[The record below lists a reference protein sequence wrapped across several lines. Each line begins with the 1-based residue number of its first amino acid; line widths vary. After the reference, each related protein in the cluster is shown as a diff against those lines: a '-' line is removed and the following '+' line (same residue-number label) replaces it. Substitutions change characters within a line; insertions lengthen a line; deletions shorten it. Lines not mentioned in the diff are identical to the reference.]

1 MKIVL
6 IGAGSAQFGL
16 GMLGDIFSTPALHG
30 SEIVLVDIDPAALAR
45 VASTAS
51 AFVEQRKLP
60 FRIVSSVDRREV
72 LAKADFVVIS
82 IEVGDRFA
90 LWDMDWNLPL
100 QFGIRQVYGENGGP
114 GGLFHALRITP
125 SILDICA
132 DVEKLCPGATVF
144 CYSNPMTAI
153 ATTVHRKFPGLKFVG
168 MCHEIASLERYLPA
182 ILGTPFRNLRLR
194 AAGLNHFSVLLEAS
208 YADSGKDAYPD
219 IMAKALAFFEKEI
232 GYSDI
237 YEYVRRT
244 GKAPETEGST
254 GRFSIGKESSSR
266 PWTDRTL
273 FRFILERFR
282 LLPITVDSHLGEYI
296 HWAHEVADHRGI
308 HDFYDLYR
316 MSLIYAKTE
325 IRLERHER
333 AVAIMEGIIGDTRYE
348 ESAVNIFNAGFIPD
362 LPGFVAVEVPAVV
375 GRGGLEGHRF
385 EAYPKAFGALLR
397 NYCGVYDLTAE
408 AVLTGKRECVV
419 QALLVNP
426 VVDTCA
432 RVDEMVDLLLER
444 QAPWLDYIRQ
454 APGPCR

>member
-1 MKIVL
+1 LIVKIVL

-16 GMLGDIFSTPALHG
+16 GMLGDLFSCDALRG
-30 SEIVLVDIDPAALAR
+30 SEIALVDINKESLTR

-51 AFVEQRKLP
+51 AFVQERKLP
-60 FRIVSSVDRREV
+60 FKIASSVDRRDV

-125 SILDICA
+125 PILEICA
-132 DVEKLCPGATVF
+132 DIERLCPGATVF

-153 ATTVHRKFPGLKFVG
+153 ATTVHRRFPHLKFVG
-168 MCHEIASLERYLPA
+168 MCHEIASLARYLPD
-182 ILGTPFRNLRLR
+182 ILGTPFENLRLR

-219 IMAKALAFFEKEI
+219 IMAKAPAYFAKEI

-237 YEYVRRT
+237 YEYVRRE
-244 GKAPETEGST
+244 GKAPETEGAVHRVKI
-254 GRFSIGKESSSR
+254 GRDTSSR
-266 PWTDRTL
+266 PWSDRTL
-273 FRFILERFR
+273 FRFIMERFH
-282 LLPITVDSHLGEYI
+282 LLPITSDSHLGEYI
-296 HWAHEVADHRGI
+296 PWAHDVADHRGI

-316 MSLIYAKTE
+316 LSLAHVKTE

-333 AVAIMEGIIGDTRYE
+333 GVAIMEGMLGDTRYE
-348 ESAVNIFNAGFIPD
+348 ESAVNLPNAGLIPD
-362 LPGFVAVEVPAVV
+362 LPGFVAVEVPAIV
-375 GRGGLEGHRF
+375 GKGGLEGHRF
-385 EAYPKAFGALLR
+385 ASYPKGFGALLR
-397 NYCGVYDLTAE
+397 NYCGAYDLTAE
-408 AVLTGKRECVV
+408 AILTKKRECVV

-432 RVDEMVDLLLER
+432 RIDEMVDLLIER
-444 QAPWLDYIRQ
+444 QRPWLDYL
-454 APGPCR
+454 G

>member
-1 MKIVL
+1 VKIVL
-6 IGAGSAQFGL
+6 IGAGSAQFGF
-16 GMLGDIFSTPALHG
+16 GMLGDIFSCPALRG
-30 SEIVLVDIDPAALAR
+30 SEIALVDINQETLAR
-45 VASTAS
+45 AASTAT
-51 AFVEQRKLP
+51 AFVKERKLP
-60 FRIVSSVDRREV
+60 HRVAASADRREV
-72 LAKADFVVIS
+72 LSKADFVVIS

-125 SILDICA
+125 PILDICG
-132 DVEKLCPGATVF
+132 DVERLCPEATVF

-153 ATTVHRKFPGLKFVG
+153 ATTVHHRYPQLKFVG
-168 MCHEIASLERYLPA
+168 MCHEISSLERYLPD
-182 ILGTPFRNLRLR
+182 ILGTPFGNLRLR

-208 YADSGKDAYPD
+208 YADSGNDAYPD
-219 IMAKALAFFEKEI
+219 IMAKAPAFFEKEI

-244 GKAPETEGST
+244 GTAPETEGSSH
-254 GRFSIGKESSSR
+254 RVKIGKDASSR
-266 PWTDRTL
+266 PWSDRTL
-273 FRFILERFR
+273 FRFIMEKFR

-296 HWAHEVADHRGI
+296 PWADDVADHRGI

-316 MSLIYAKTE
+316 MSLAHAKPE

-333 AVAIMEGIIGDTRYE
+333 AVAIMEGMIGDTRYE
-348 ESAVNIFNAGFIPD
+348 EGAVNIPNAGFIPD
-362 LPGFVAVEVPAVV
+362 LPGFVAVEVPAIV
-375 GRGGLEGHRF
+375 GKGGLEGHRF
-385 EAYPKAFGALLR
+385 AVYPRAFGALLR

-408 AVLTGKRECVV
+408 AILTGKRECVV

-432 RVDEMVDLLLER
+432 KIDEMVDLMLER
-444 QAPWLDYIRQ
+444 QSAWLGYIR
-454 APGPCR
+454 

>member
-6 IGAGSAQFGL
+6 IGAGSAQFGF
-16 GMLGDIFSTPALHG
+16 GMLGDIFSCSALRG
-30 SEIVLVDIDPAALAR
+30 SEIALVDINQETLAR
-45 VASTAS
+45 VVSTAT
-51 AFVEQRKLP
+51 AFVEERKLP
-60 FRIVSSVDRREV
+60 FRITASVDRREV
-72 LAKADFVVIS
+72 LSNADFVVIS

-125 SILDICA
+125 PILDICA
-132 DVEKLCPGATVF
+132 DVESLCPGATVF

-153 ATTVHRKFPGLKFVG
+153 ATTVYNKFPRLKFIG
-168 MCHEIASLERYLPA
+168 MCHEIASLERYLPD
-182 ILGTPFRNLRLR
+182 ILGTPFENLRLR

-208 YADSGKDAYPD
+208 YADSGSDAYPD
-219 IMAKALAFFEKEI
+219 IMAKAPAFFEKEI

-237 YEYVRRT
+237 YQFVRCT
-244 GKAPETEGST
+244 GTAPRTEGSSHRPAI
-254 GRFSIGKESSSR
+254 GRDSSSR
-266 PWTDRTL
+266 PWSDRTL
-273 FRFILERFR
+273 FHFIMERFH

-296 HWAHEVADHRGI
+296 QWAHDVADHRGI

-316 MSLIYAKTE
+316 LSLAHAKAE

-333 AVAIMEGIIGDTRYE
+333 AVVIMEGMIGDTRYE
-348 ESAVNIFNAGFIPD
+348 EGAVNLPNEGYIPD
-362 LPGFVAVEVPAVV
+362 LPGFVAVEVPAIV

-385 EAYPKAFGALLR
+385 ASYPRAFGALLR

-408 AVLTGKRECVV
+408 AILTGKRECVV

-432 RVDEMVDLLLER
+432 KIDEMVDLLLER
-444 QAPWLDYIRQ
+444 QSAWLGYIR
-454 APGPCR
+454 

>member
-16 GMLGDIFSTPALHG
+16 GMLGDIFSTPTLRG
-30 SEIVLVDIDPAALAR
+30 CEIALVDIDQEALAR
-45 VASTAS
+45 VASTAKS
-51 AFVEQRKLP
+51 FVEERKLS
-60 FRIVSSVDRREV
+60 FKITASTDRREV
-72 LAKADFVVIS
+72 LSKAEFVVIS

-90 LWDMDWNLPL
+90 LWDMDWTLPL

-144 CYSNPMTAI
+144 CYSNPMTAV
-153 ATTVHRKFPGLKFVG
+153 ATTVFRKFPRLKFVG
-168 MCHEIASLERYLPA
+168 MCHEIASLERYLPT
-182 ILGTPFRNLRLR
+182 ILGTPFANLRLR

-219 IMAKALAFFEKEI
+219 IMAKAPAFFEKEI

-237 YEYVRRT
+237 FEYVRRT
-244 GKAPETEGST
+244 GKAPRTEGSSQRFAI
-254 GRFSIGKESSSR
+254 GRDSSSR
-266 PWTDRTL
+266 PWSDRTL
-273 FRFILERFR
+273 FRFILERFH
-282 LLPITVDSHLGEYI
+282 LLPITTDSHVGEYLQ
-296 HWAHEVADHRGI
+296 WAHDVADHRGI

-316 MSLIYAKTE
+316 QSLIYATSE

-333 AVAIMEGIIGDTRYE
+333 AAVIMEGMIGDTRYE
-348 ESAVNIFNAGFIPD
+348 EAAVNIPNAGLIPD

-375 GRGGLEGHRF
+375 GRGGFEGHRF
-385 EAYPKAFGALLR
+385 ASYPKAFGALLR
-397 NYCGVYDLTAE
+397 NYCGVYDVTAE
-408 AVLTGKRECVV
+408 AILTGKRECVV

-432 RVDEMVDLLLER
+432 RIDEMVDLLLER
-444 QAPWLDYIRQ
+444 QSTWLGYIT
-454 APGPCR
+454 